1 MATITKTRAGTYKAI
16 IRRNN
21 KILKTKTFKL
31 KKHARDWAKKVEGDA
46 DLIKLYGSAGAL
58 VTFHQLANEY
68 EKWWSPGHNTKVLSF
83 RLGFWRDLFGDT
95 RIIDIDSSSI
105 RCTQILES
113 GSRTS
118 NDQQDEG
125 HTLNCFQVCYQ

>member
-16 IRRNN
+16 IRTNN

-68 EKWWSPGHNTKVLSF
+68 EKWWSPMAT
-83 RLGFWRDLFGDT
+83 
-95 RIIDIDSSSI
+95 I
-105 RCTQILES
+105 RK
-113 GSRTS
+113 G
-118 NDQQDEG
+118 
-125 HTLNCFQVCYQ
+125 